1 MLLLVR
7 YGRILDISLLIADC
21 SIKRRAK
28 ITWICKKKIKI
39 TDVFILFK
47 SLKTIS
53 ALGKRFT
60 KQTNNFTTITFDV
73 GFVLIK
79 IMMYV

>member
-21 SIKRRAK
+21 SIRRRAE
-28 ITWICKKKIKI
+28 ITWICMEKLKMMY
-39 TDVFILFK
+39 V
-47 SLKTIS
+47 SLKTTS

-73 GFVLIK
+73 GFVLIM
-79 IMMYV
+79 IMM

>member
-21 SIKRRAK
+21 SIRRRAK
-28 ITWICKKKIKI
+28 ITWICMEKLKMMY
-39 TDVFILFK
+39 V
-47 SLKTIS
+47 SLKTTS

-73 GFVLIK
+73 GFVLIM
-79 IMMYV
+79 IMM